1 MGRRGK
7 GEERERG
14 KEGKGKRGKGE
25 KRERGKEGKGKRGK
39 REEGRGCKG
48 GKRKRRKL
56 KKRERKGSGEKGEA
70 RTYVYITKCC
80 RGKKGSLAIFYR
92 IAYHSKYAGVK
103 G

>member
-14 KEGKGKRGKGE
+14 R
-25 KRERGKEGKGKRGK
+25 EGKGKRGK

-48 GKRKRRKL
+48 GEEKAEEGKE
-56 KKRERKGSGEKGEA
+56 RERKGSGEKGEA

-80 RGKKGSLAIFYR
+80 RGKKRQFGHNLSYSISQQICWSQGVAIWLNDLFLE
-92 IAYHSKYAGVK
+92 
-103 G
+103 